1 MEMSPREAGDPNQLS
16 LKPAQLIFKSTLR
29 LTFNFIN
36 QSICWSTHHRVHDY
50 IYIPNY
56 YYLNVSHMSFFLVSW

>member
-36 QSICWSTHHRVHDY
+36 QSICWSTHHRVHDFIY
-50 IYIPNY
+50 IYIY
-56 YYLNVSHMSFFLVSW
+56 IIIIII